1 MNQYVTGAIIR
12 KLREAKAMT
21 QQELAA
27 KLSVSDKTI
36 SKWETGKGYPDIT
49 LIEPIAAALGIST
62 IELLSGE
69 DITNHNR
76 ASNMLRTKLYVC
88 PICGNILTGTGEA
101 VISCCGLT
109 LPPLEAEP
117 TEGVQPGKPGHE
129 ECLSREPRTPGIL
142 EAAHDHRIMI
152 RRVEDEYYV
161 TMDHEMTKSHFI
173 SFFAAVS
180 QQGIQVEKM
189 YPEGNAQARFKI
201 NRTCKL
207 YAYCNRHG

>member
-1 MNQYVTGAIIR
+1 MNQYVTEAIIR

-117 TEGVQPGKPGHE
+117 TEVVQLGGLGNE
-129 ECLSREPRTPGIL
+129 ECLLWEPELLSSRATAVTTGSWSNRWKTSTTSPW
-142 EAAHDHRIMI
+142 IM
-152 RRVEDEYYV
+152 
-161 TMDHEMTKSHFI
+161 K
-173 SFFAAVS
+173 
-180 QQGIQVEKM
+180 
-189 YPEGNAQARFKI
+189 
-201 NRTCKL
+201 
-207 YAYCNRHG
+207 